1 MPSTPP
7 IFSSY
12 AAFSAFISS
21 DTELSLYRTFHALSS
36 RNLLY
41 LQSSLLGLE
50 NRLKE
55 LDEEDLKGLN
65 INNFFSAK
73 CWETFSD
80 RAKEHPREAER
91 MELIMMIKKQI
102 KEYHE
107 ALLLQSEVLKFSKP
121 SKRVFRVFQG
131 WFESEKPFVGYGN
144 ELLQQRDD
152 FVALKPSPDQDFLAR
167 FLQDLGG
174 RCLLGTRHT
183 TSKEVKYYSSTL
195 VSRLATIV
203 TVLAA
208 SLVIEGAIVA
218 LYIVQ
223 NQHVRLGL
231 IALFTSIFAASLAVM
246 TDGRRTD
253 IILATAACAAVLV
266 VFVSQSSGVG
276 PRTTS

>member
-12 AAFSAFISS
+12 AAFSAFMSS

-65 INNFFSAK
+65 IDNFFSAK

-102 KEYHE
+102 KEY
-107 ALLLQSEVLKFSKP
+107 
-121 SKRVFRVFQG
+121 RM
-131 WFESEKPFVGYGN
+131 
-144 ELLQQRDD
+144 
-152 FVALKPSPDQDFLAR
+152 
-167 FLQDLGG
+167 
-174 RCLLGTRHT
+174 
-183 TSKEVKYYSSTL
+183 
-195 VSRLATIV
+195 
-203 TVLAA
+203 
-208 SLVIEGAIVA
+208 SLVFWSIPYLTCHIYRLVAKRPFRRGAPPT
-218 LYIVQ
+218 
-223 NQHVRLGL
+223 VR
-231 IALFTSIFAASLAVM
+231 SSQ
-246 TDGRRTD
+246 
-253 IILATAACAAVLV
+253 ILETE
-266 VFVSQSSGVG
+266 
-276 PRTTS
+276 